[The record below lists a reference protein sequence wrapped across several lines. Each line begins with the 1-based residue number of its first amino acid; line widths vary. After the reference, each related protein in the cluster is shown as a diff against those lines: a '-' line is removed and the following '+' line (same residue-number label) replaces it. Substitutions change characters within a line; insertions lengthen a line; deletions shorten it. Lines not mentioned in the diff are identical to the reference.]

1 MDPCDPKAVFQII
14 VGARQSLDVIALKET
29 GGEVVGDVTKR
40 REWPRPAVPEKLAAS
55 ASDERVPSSA
65 HELAPRCGAGD

>member
-29 GGEVVGDVTKR
+29 GGEVVGDVTKMLNG
-40 REWPRPAVPEKLAAS
+40 LA
-55 ASDERVPSSA
+55 
-65 HELAPRCGAGD
+65 